1 LTSPFPADKSAGYW
15 RMSLRDTMQMKHVTS
30 ELFIGRTRELARFHA
45 LLASPGLT
53 VLNIHTNGDGG
64 IGKTQ
69 LLRRMQQVCA
79 AMPERVAFTAE
90 LIDFYHTES
99 RSRVGVMLQIATNFG
114 LREFPDF
121 VGLAAQYH
129 DAIDVSKREELL
141 PQIEEAF
148 RRNYREFSA
157 RIHHERQ
164 AVIVLFFDTY
174 EVVQQGEVAA
184 PTAADA
190 DVSGFSLWLECWLFS
205 HLTPNTRVVVS
216 GRYPLQEINR
226 VSIAVEELSLAHF
239 RFKDTLAFWRHCF
252 GARSEN
258 ALIERLGSRE
268 MLKKFH
274 CLADGRPVLLALFA
288 DWVNYALRP
297 LSPDDL
303 LAEIE
308 RRSGI
313 IGRRA
318 TPKQRDLFE
327 RAMIDRIAALQS
339 NQEHAVTYLAVA
351 YRRMTPAM
359 FRALSDLPLDECRRV
374 LLEELRPL
382 SFIKY
387 KTGDCVLLHDE
398 MRRLVVRHWW
408 DAHDDSR
415 DVRRDLARQLVAY
428 YDAHL
433 LTEPELSAAARQIYT
448 SEQLEYAFSADP
460 LDGLDR
466 FRKEFDM
473 ALEDGRYDY
482 ADLLLREA
490 QRYHQEH
497 PHDIP
502 FPQSYVIEL
511 RRSRYYV
518 LTDTDYERAWRI
530 AKDVVEQFR
539 EHSAWQEHELLGH
552 FWLARGQ
559 AEALL
564 EKFDE
569 AILSFQEAKKIFYD
583 LGEDFWLYRSNYL
596 IGNTFY
602 RQARFEDAERFLSQS
617 LNGFAKL
624 LLEQRDIQPRKY
636 RQMLQGLQLILGNMA
651 EIYGH
656 TGHAEKAIRM
666 AEIALEIVRNLPS
679 NKLEIARAYTNVGHQ
694 LALAGYAI
702 DAQRYLNDGEQLLRD
717 IRNRPIIGRNLTDL
731 GVLSYRVD
739 EFSYLLEYYRAEEI
753 EQMLRDYV
761 QYEQIEQAERALT
774 DAARILQEKPV
785 IEKELA
791 DAYYTLGEL
800 YIVTPS
806 PDHWERAERMF
817 LLALHWGRISKFQY
831 GVIDTLESLV
841 TLYYFWNG
849 ASGVSEEMTQENRR
863 KSQAHQREMA
873 QFDPQQ
879 YPNLF
884 GKYEVTLGDVEF
896 DIGLDLLKQSQ
907 YADTLSA
914 ALKALHV
921 AFSHYVKAAVL
932 MKRFNEDRYFLTLRV
947 CYNRLNTLFDTISTA
962 LTLEQ
967 ADCIGILS
975 VVWQGKAPEIEE
987 IYHYLQL
994 RLQPQAH
1001 LAEIHQLQASL
1012 TLRLEKGQYGVSAL
1026 LNSCLIGAYG
1036 ALAESDLAYEERRI
1050 HQLQAQAAYYRN
1062 LGDDFQARKCLE
1074 ECRDSIGKLADPAL
1088 RLALQGMIDC
1098 AEGTWRYR
1106 RGEYGRLLEIYL
1118 QDELGLARARF
1129 DQRYPNARAQAF
1141 DLLKQGEEKLHVALS
1156 SWNADDPAS
1165 AAFRREYSRQLG
1177 EICFRLGEL
1186 LMLNEQFDYI
1196 DGQSGAFSYLR
1207 QAAELTAEYGDSYR
1221 HDNVMQS
1228 YINALYFA
1236 GRYDEPAELPRRKAY
1251 QQRLEATLTTQ
1262 GRHPHVSILCRLR
1275 IVQADAIFS
1284 SCFARQASEEAY
1296 LPRRTPVSVRSLR
1309 TMLRYYVEA
1318 CNFMA
1323 QHSSKNFAAA
1333 VRVLQRRL
1341 NLIGDPESLRI
1352 LQRGFVDV
1360 WADQPYLKGKDDE
1373 RETLIQL
1380 ANLRSIML
1388 GRGELHG

>member
-1 LTSPFPADKSAGYW
+1 
-15 RMSLRDTMQMKHVTS
+15 MQMEHVTS
-30 ELFIGRTRELARFHA
+30 ELFIGRAQELARFQA
-45 LLASPGLT
+45 LLSPLPGLT

-79 AMPERVAFTAE
+79 AMPDRVAFTAE

-99 RSRVGVMLQIATNFG
+99 RSRVGVMSQIAANFG
-114 LREFPDF
+114 YREFPDF

-157 RIHHERQ
+157 RIHDERQ

-174 EVVQQGEVAA
+174 EVVQQGEIPA
-184 PTAADA
+184 TADA
-190 DVSGFSLWLECWLFS
+190 DSDASGFSHWLECWLFS
-205 HLTPNTRVVVS
+205 HFTPNTRVVVS
-216 GRYPLQEINR
+216 GRYPLREIDR
-226 VSIAVEELSLAHF
+226 ACVAVDELSLAHF
-239 RFKDTLAFWRHCF
+239 DVADTITFWLRCF
-252 GARSEN
+252 GETSEA
-258 ALIERLGSRE
+258 ALAERLGSRDI
-268 MLKKFH
+268 LNIFH
-274 CLADGRPVLLALFA
+274 RLADGRPVLLALFA
-288 DWVNYALRP
+288 DWVNYAYRP
-297 LSPDDL
+297 LSPADL

-308 RRSGI
+308 QRGGA
-313 IGRRA
+313 IGERA
-318 TPKQRDLFE
+318 TPMQRELFE
-327 RAMIDRIAALQS
+327 RALIDRIDALHT
-339 NQEHAVTYLAVA
+339 NQEHAITYLAVA
-351 YRRMTPAM
+351 YRRMTPAI
-359 FRALSDLPLDECRRV
+359 FHALSDLPLEECRRV
-374 LLEELRPL
+374 LLEELQPL

-387 KTGDCVLLHDE
+387 KTGECVLLHDE
-398 MRRLVVRHWW
+398 MRRLVVQHWW
-408 DAHDDSR
+408 EAHDDSR
-415 DVRRDLARQLVAY
+415 DLRRELARQLVAY

-433 LTEPELSAAARQIYT
+433 LADPGLSAAARQIYT
-448 SEQLEYAFSADP
+448 SEQLEYAFLARP

-490 QRYHQEH
+490 QRYHQDN
-497 PHDIP
+497 PRDIP
-502 FPQSYVIEL
+502 FPESYVIEL
-511 RRSRYYV
+511 RRSRYYA

-530 AKDVVEQFR
+530 AKEVVERFR
-539 EHSAWQEHELLGH
+539 EHPAWQEQDLLGH

-559 AEALL
+559 AEVFL
-564 EKFDE
+564 EMFDE
-569 AILSFQEAKKIFYD
+569 AIVSFQEAKKIFYD
-583 LGEDFWLYRSNYL
+583 LGEDFWLYRANYL

-602 RQARFEDAERFLSQS
+602 RQARFAEAEQFLSQS

-624 LLEQRDIQPRKY
+624 LLEQQEIQPRKY
-636 RQMLQGLQLILGNMA
+636 RQMLQGLELILGNMA

-666 AEIALEIVRNLPS
+666 AEIVLEIARNLPS

-694 LALAGYAI
+694 LALAGYAV
-702 DAQRYLNDGEQLLRD
+702 DAQRYSNEGEQLLRD
-717 IRNRPIIGRNLTDL
+717 IRNRPIIGRNRTDV

-753 EQMLRDYV
+753 ERMLKDYV

-774 DAARILQEKPV
+774 DAVRILQEKPV

-791 DAYYTLGEL
+791 DAYYALGEL

-806 PDHWERAERMF
+806 PDHWERAEQMF

-831 GVIDTLESLV
+831 GVIDTLESLT

-849 ASGVSEEMTQENRR
+849 ASGVSEETRRENQR
-863 KSQAHQREMA
+863 KTLAYRQEMA
-873 QFDPQQ
+873 QFDPRQ

-896 DIGLDLLKQSQ
+896 DLGLDLLKQSAN
-907 YADTLSA
+907 ADTFSS
-914 ALKALHV
+914 ALKAFHL
-921 AFSHYVKAAVL
+921 AFSHYVNAAVL
-932 MKRFNEDRYFLTLRV
+932 MKQFNEDRYFLTLRV
-947 CYNRLNTLFDTISTA
+947 CYNRLNTL
-962 LTLEQ
+962 LEVVSAHLSADQ
-967 ADCIGILS
+967 ADYVGILS
-975 VVWQGKAPEIEE
+975 MVWQGKTPELEE

-994 RLQPQAH
+994 RFRAQEH
-1001 LAEIHQLQASL
+1001 VAEISALEASL
-1012 TLRLEKGQYGVSAL
+1012 LPRLEKGQYGVTVL
-1026 LNSCLIGAYG
+1026 LNSCLIGAYA
-1036 ALAESDLAYEERRI
+1036 ALAADDPAYAEKQI

-1062 LGDDFQARKCLE
+1062 LGDEYQARKCLE
-1074 ECRDSIGKLADPAL
+1074 ECRDAIGTIADPAL
-1088 RLALQGMIDC
+1088 RLALHGVIDC
-1098 AEGTWRYR
+1098 AEGTLRYR

-1129 DQRYPNARAQAF
+1129 DQRYPDARAQAF
-1141 DLLKQGEEKLHVALS
+1141 DLLKQGEEKLHIALS
-1156 SWNADDPAS
+1156 AWSADDTPAS
-1165 AAFRREYSRQLG
+1165 AAYLQQYSRQLG
-1177 EICFRLGEL
+1177 EVCFRLGEL
-1186 LMLNEQFDYI
+1186 LMLNEQFDDV
-1196 DGQSGAFSYLR
+1196 DGQPGAFAYLR
-1207 QAAELTAEYGDSYR
+1207 QAVELTTEYGDSYR
-1221 HDNVMQS
+1221 YDNVMQS

-1236 GRYDEPAELPRRKAY
+1236 GRYDDPAELPRRKAY
-1251 QQRLEATLTTQ
+1251 QQHLEATLTTPGAQ
-1262 GRHPHVSILCRLR
+1262 AHVSILCRLR
-1275 IVQADAIFS
+1275 IVQGDAMFS

-1296 LPRRTPVSVRSLR
+1296 LPRSEPISVRSLR

-1323 QHSSKNFAAA
+1323 QHSAKNFAAA

-1341 NLIGDPESLRI
+1341 NLIGDPASLRI

-1360 WADQPYLKGKDDE
+1360 WADQPYLKHKDDE

-1388 GRGELHG
+1388 GRGELRGS